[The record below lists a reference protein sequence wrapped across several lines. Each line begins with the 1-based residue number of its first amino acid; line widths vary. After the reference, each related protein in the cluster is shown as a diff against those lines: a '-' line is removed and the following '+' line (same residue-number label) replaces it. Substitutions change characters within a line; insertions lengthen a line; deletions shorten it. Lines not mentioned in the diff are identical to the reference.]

1 MMESRKEV
9 TRRLSELVEKR
20 ITGRNMVWSRE
31 VPFDKATSSERRVD
45 YVAFRPFMPEQRV
58 EPSSLELGTFEFY
71 EIKSCI
77 ADFESGHGLT
87 FEGDENYL
95 VTVPDLAE
103 RLRVEHR
110 IPDDCTA
117 VLVPTSDWSRLRRAF
132 GKDSDMHYRS
142 IHRRRTAGELLLS
155 IVKGPYPHV
164 GSTLLPHDDVR

>member
-1 MMESRKEV
+1 MESRKEV

-31 VPFDKATSSERRVD
+31 VPFDKGTSSERRVD

-132 GKDSDMHYRS
+132 GKIRTCITGAS
-142 IHRRRTAGELLLS
+142 IEGARLVNCCSASSRDRTACWFHTAS
-155 IVKGPYPHV
+155 P
-164 GSTLLPHDDVR
+164 

>member
-1 MMESRKEV
+1 MESRKEV
-9 TRRLSELVEKR
+9 TRCLSELVEKR

-31 VPFDKATSSERRVD
+31 VPFDKGTSSERRVD
-45 YVAFRPFMPEQRV
+45 YVAFRPFMPEQRL

-132 GKDSDMHYRS
+132 GKDSDMPYRS

>member
-1 MMESRKEV
+1 MESRKEV

-20 ITGRNMVWSRE
+20 ITVRNMVWSRE
-31 VPFDKATSSERRVD
+31 VPFDKGTSSERRVD

>member
-1 MMESRKEV
+1 MESRKEV
-9 TRRLSELVEKR
+9 TRCLSELVENR
-20 ITGRNMVWSRE
+20 ITGLNMVWSRE
-31 VPFDKATSSERRVD
+31 VPFDKGTSSERRVD

>member
-1 MMESRKEV
+1 
-9 TRRLSELVEKR
+9 
-20 ITGRNMVWSRE
+20 MVWSRE
-31 VPFDKATSSERRVD
+31 VPFDKGTSSERRVD

-117 VLVPTSDWSRLRRAF
+117 VLVPTSDWSRLRGAF

>member
-1 MMESRKEV
+1 MESRKEV
-9 TRRLSELVEKR
+9 TRCLSELVEKR
-20 ITGRNMVWSRE
+20 ITGRNMVLSRE
-31 VPFDKATSSERRVD
+31 VPFDKGTSSERRVD
-45 YVAFRPFMPEQRV
+45 YVAFRPFMPEQRL

>member
-1 MMESRKEV
+1 MESRKEV

-31 VPFDKATSSERRVD
+31 VPFDKGTSSERRVD
-45 YVAFRPFMPEQRV
+45 YVAPAFHAGAACGTV
-58 EPSSLELGTFEFY
+58 ESQLGTFEFY

-164 GSTLLPHDDVR
+164 GSTLLPMMM

>member
-1 MMESRKEV
+1 M
-9 TRRLSELVEKR
+9 
-20 ITGRNMVWSRE
+20 
-31 VPFDKATSSERRVD
+31 
-45 YVAFRPFMPEQRV
+45 

>member
-1 MMESRKEV
+1 MESRKEV

-31 VPFDKATSSERRVD
+31 GPFDKGTSSERRVD
-45 YVAFRPFMPEQRV
+45 YVAFRPFMPEQRL

-155 IVKGPYPHV
+155 IVK
-164 GSTLLPHDDVR
+164 

>member
-1 MMESRKEV
+1 MESRKEV

-31 VPFDKATSSERRVD
+31 VSFDKGTSSERRVD

>member
-1 MMESRKEV
+1 MESRKEV

-31 VPFDKATSSERRVD
+31 VPFDKGTSSERRVD

-77 ADFESGHGLT
+77 ADFESGLGLT
-87 FEGDENYL
+87 FEGD
-95 VTVPDLAE
+95 
-103 RLRVEHR
+103 
-110 IPDDCTA
+110 
-117 VLVPTSDWSRLRRAF
+117 
-132 GKDSDMHYRS
+132 
-142 IHRRRTAGELLLS
+142 ELLLS